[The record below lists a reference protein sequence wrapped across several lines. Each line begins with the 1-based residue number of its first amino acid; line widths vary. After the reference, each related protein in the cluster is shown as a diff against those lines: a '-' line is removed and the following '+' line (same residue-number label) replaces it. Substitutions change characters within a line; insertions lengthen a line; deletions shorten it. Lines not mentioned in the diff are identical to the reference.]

1 MLTWLQR
8 KRDSRRTAR
17 ILYGS
22 IVTQSRQE
30 SFYAAAGVPDT
41 PEGRFE
47 MLILHLVLLLHRLSR
62 TTGNSRPL
70 QEAITAAFAVDMDDN
85 MREMTVGDL
94 AVPRHVRR
102 AVAVLH
108 DRYAL
113 YGDALAA
120 PRDDALIEAVRARLG
135 ALRGAEGLDAAEI
148 CAYLRRAAQGLD
160 GQPDGSLLS
169 GRLAWPEPRPSDA
182 AGASARQDGG
192 AR

>member
-1 MLTWLQR
+1 MLTWLR
-8 KRDSRRTAR
+8 KRRDNRRTAR

-47 MLILHLVLLLHRLSR
+47 MLVLHLVLLLHRLAR
-62 TTGNSRPL
+62 ACGDTRALRET
-70 QEAITAAFAVDMDDN
+70 ITAGFVIDMDDN

-94 AVPRHVRR
+94 AVPRHVKR

-120 PRDDALIEAVRARLG
+120 PRDDALIEAIRARLG
-135 ALRGAEGLDAAEI
+135 ALKGAEGLDAAGI

-160 GQPDGSLLS
+160 RQPDGSLLS
-169 GRLAWPEPRPSDA
+169 GRLAWAEPPAPDA
-182 AGASARQDGG
+182 AGASARHDGG

>member
-22 IVTQSRQE
+22 IVTQSRQD

-47 MLILHLVLLLHRLSR
+47 MLVLHLVVLLHRLAR
-62 TTGNSRPL
+62 ADGDTRPL
-70 QEAITAAFAVDMDDN
+70 QEAITAAFVIDMDDN

-94 AVPRHVRR
+94 AVPRHVKR

-120 PRDDALIEAVRARLG
+120 PRDDALIDAVRARLG
-135 ALRGAEGLDAAEI
+135 ALDGAEGLDAAGI
-148 CAYLRRAAQGLD
+148 CAYLRKAAQGLD
-160 GQPDGSLLS
+160 GQPDGSLLA
-169 GRLAWPEPRPSDA
+169 GRLTWPEPGAPDA
-182 AGASARQDGG
+182 ADRAGAA
-192 AR
+192 